1 MIMNMNDKIIS
12 FGAPVGRLL
21 MSAMF
26 FMSGISKITSYQNT
40 AAWMESEGVPGFL
53 LLIVIPLEVLGGLAI
68 IVGWN
73 TRIIALLFAGFC
85 LLSGILFHGNF
96 SDQTQMAMF
105 MKNLAIAGGFIML
118 MIHGAGHYSI
128 DTRSSIEEKS

>member
-1 MIMNMNDKIIS
+1 MNMNDKIIS

-40 AAWMESEGVPGFL
+40 AAWMESQGVPGFL

-68 IVGWN
+68 IIGWN
-73 TRIIALLFAGFC
+73 TRLFALLFTGFC
-85 LLSGILFHGNF
+85 FLSAFLFHSNF
-96 SDQTQMAMF
+96 SDQIQMVMF
-105 MKNLAIAGGFIML
+105 TKNLTIAGGFIML
-118 MIHGAGHYSI
+118 VVHGAGHYSI
-128 DTRSSIEEKS
+128 DTRSSNEEKS